1 MTFFLIVPSVMVVS
15 IILVYG
21 IANKVGLRMHLSA
34 PIMCALL
41 AVLADLGAIAMSPT
55 PDKMFFVRLG
65 ALNFFAAVVVTL
77 VNKFLIDREIAAEAA
92 YTEQLREIYQKRTE
106 MVAKIR
112 QDNIEDPEVK
122 MTPADVLKA
131 AENIKPG
138 DQLFVP
144 EVEEKISEQ
153 PEQIQVEE
161 KISEQPEQIQV
172 EEKISEQPEQ
182 IQAEE
187 EISEQPEQ
195 IQAEEEKIS
204 EQPEQI
210 QVEEKISEQPEQVQA
225 EDEIPEQPEQ
235 KPVEED
241 TETLDDILDY
251 AYSEKMN
258 GHLWQAIEAY
268 KKALDKY
275 FDDEYAPFV
284 AIDLGNIYKE
294 QASYSKAISV
304 YEMAL
309 SLPAVKRSAEATREF
324 KKNLAYL
331 KIVQSVLLRHKA
343 ISTPFGKIPQAHLQE
358 VESEFQK
365 IRLEDTDA

>member
-41 AVLADLGAIAMSPT
+41 AVLADLGAIALSPA

-65 ALNFFAAVVVTL
+65 VLNFFAAVVVTL

-92 YTEQLREIYQKRTE
+92 YTEQIREIYQKRTE

-122 MTPADVLKA
+122 MTPAEILKA

-138 DQLFVP
+138 DQHFVP
-144 EVEEKISEQ
+144 EQPEDKPIEEKIPEQVEQIQAEEKIPEQ
-153 PEQIQVEE
+153 PEQIQAEE
-161 KISEQPEQIQV
+161 KIPEQPEQIQA
-172 EEKISEQPEQ
+172 EEKIPEQPEQVQAEEEIPEQPEQ

-187 EISEQPEQ
+187 EIPEQPEQ
-195 IQAEEEKIS
+195 IQA
-204 EQPEQI
+204 
-210 QVEEKISEQPEQVQA
+210 
-225 EDEIPEQPEQ
+225 
-235 KPVEED
+235 EED

-309 SLPAVKRSAEATREF
+309 SLPAVRRSADATREF

-358 VESEFQK
+358 IENEFQK

>member
-41 AVLADLGAIAMSPT
+41 AVLADLGAIALSPA

-92 YTEQLREIYQKRTE
+92 YTEQIREIYQKRTE

-122 MTPADVLKA
+122 MTPAEVLKA
-131 AENIKPG
+131 VENIKPG
-138 DQLFVP
+138 GQLFVP
-144 EVEEKISEQ
+144 EQPEDKPVEEKIPEQPEQIQAEDEISEQVEQVQAEDEISEQ
-153 PEQIQVEE
+153 PEQISAEDE
-161 KISEQPEQIQV
+161 IPEQPEQI
-172 EEKISEQPEQ
+172 PT
-182 IQAEE
+182 EE

-195 IQAEEEKIS
+195 IQA
-204 EQPEQI
+204 
-210 QVEEKISEQPEQVQA
+210 
-225 EDEIPEQPEQ
+225 
-235 KPVEED
+235 EED

-309 SLPAVKRSAEATREF
+309 SLPAVRRSADATREF

-358 VESEFQK
+358 IENEFQK

>member
-144 EVEEKISEQ
+144 E
-153 PEQIQVEE
+153 
-161 KISEQPEQIQV
+161 
-172 EEKISEQPEQ
+172 
-182 IQAEE
+182 
-187 EISEQPEQ
+187 
-195 IQAEEEKIS
+195 
-204 EQPEQI
+204 
-210 QVEEKISEQPEQVQA
+210 QPEQVQA
-225 EDEIPEQPEQ
+225 
-235 KPVEED
+235 EED

-324 KKNLAYL
+324 KKHLAYL

>member
-1 MTFFLIVPSVMVVS
+1 
-15 IILVYG
+15 
-21 IANKVGLRMHLSA
+21 
-34 PIMCALL
+34 
-41 AVLADLGAIAMSPT
+41 
-55 PDKMFFVRLG
+55 
-65 ALNFFAAVVVTL
+65 
-77 VNKFLIDREIAAEAA
+77 
-92 YTEQLREIYQKRTE
+92 

-172 EEKISEQPEQ
+172 EEKISEQPEQIQAEEEKISEQPEQ